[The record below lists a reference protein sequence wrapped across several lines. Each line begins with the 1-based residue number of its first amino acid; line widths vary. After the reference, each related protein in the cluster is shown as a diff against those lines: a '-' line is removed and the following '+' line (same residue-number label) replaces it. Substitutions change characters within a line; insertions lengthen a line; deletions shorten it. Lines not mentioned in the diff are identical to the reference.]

1 MNNIRGDRV
10 VFNTLKIELV
20 SMQATMPTKG
30 TAGSAAWDL
39 YAAEEAFV
47 EAYQTAVVCTGLKVA
62 IPNDF
67 AGLIWPRS
75 GMSTKQGIS
84 TTAGLIDPDY
94 RGLLKVALVN
104 RTDRD
109 YPVAIGDRIAQLL
122 IVRAPLMDIQ
132 QVSQLDDPNTR
143 LGGFGS
149 TGV

>member
-1 MNNIRGDRV
+1 
-10 VFNTLKIELV
+10 
-20 SMQATMPTKG
+20 MPTKG
-30 TAGSAAWDL
+30 TPGSAAWDL

-62 IPNDF
+62 IPEDF

-109 YPVAIGDRIAQLL
+109 YRVAIGDRIAQLL

-132 QVSQLDDPNTR
+132 EVNRLDDPNTR
-143 LGGFGS
+143 HGGFGS